1 MQNGFV
7 ESFNGRMREELL
19 NETMFRSMA
28 HARVVIRAWA
38 ADYNEER
45 PHSALGYQTPKA
57 FAERLF
63 TMGRQQRC
71 ATDKLRAAAGCS
83 TCANRR
89 IKPKGL

>member
-1 MQNGFV
+1 MHC
-7 ESFNGRMREELL
+7 RAADELL

-28 HARVVIRAWA
+28 HARDLIQAWA
-38 ADYNEER
+38 DDYNEER

-71 ATDKLRAAAGCS
+71 ARCKLRSSRLLNLRQSAYQ
-83 TCANRR
+83 
-89 IKPKGL
+89 PKGL